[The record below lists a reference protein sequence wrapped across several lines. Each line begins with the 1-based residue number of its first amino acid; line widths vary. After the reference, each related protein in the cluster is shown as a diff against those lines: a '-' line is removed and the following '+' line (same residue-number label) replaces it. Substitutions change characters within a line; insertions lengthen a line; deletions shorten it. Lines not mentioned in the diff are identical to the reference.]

1 MVKALVFLG
10 AHNGERFLQQQLQS
24 IFQQTVQAEIVV
36 SDDGSTDQT
45 TSIVERFQSEKH
57 PISLVAG
64 PCRGFALNFLS
75 AFERKDLAQ
84 FDLLA
89 WSDQDDIWHSDHLEV
104 AQNQL
109 KQFSGP
115 AVACCRTRWIDEN
128 GTFIRL
134 SPRRGKHIHFENS
147 LSQSIS
153 GGNTFVFNRPAIM
166 WLSEVLST
174 VSLPQGLSH
183 DWLIYQL
190 FCGAGL
196 DVVFSPT
203 PTVDYRQHSTN
214 LQGENRSVSARLKR
228 ISMILKGSFRDQVD
242 AHFKVLSDLNSVLIP
257 EHRETLKNLIQAR
270 RQPLFFRM
278 LQLPSSGLQRE
289 RSLETFLLKL
299 LFVFGLY

>member
-1 MVKALVFLG
+1 MKNLVFVCTY
-10 AHNGERFLQQQLQS
+10 NGEAYLQS
-24 IFQQTVQAEIVV
+24 QLESIFSQSVGVQVIV

-45 TSIVERFQSEKH
+45 TSIVEGFQSEKH

-75 AFERKDLAQ
+75 VFERKDLAQ

-128 GTFIRL
+128 GIYIRL

-153 GGNTFVFNRPAIM
+153 GGNTFVFNRAAIM

-183 DWLIYQL
+183 DWLVYQL

-196 DVVFSPT
+196 DVAFSPT

-242 AHFKVLSDLNSVLIP
+242 VHFKVLSDLNSVLIP
-257 EHRETLKNLIQAR
+257 EHRETLKDLIKAR

-289 RSLETFLLKL
+289 RSLETVLLKL

>member
-1 MVKALVFLG
+1 MKNLVFVCTY
-10 AHNGERFLQQQLQS
+10 NGEAYLQS
-24 IFQQTVQAEIVV
+24 QLESIFSQSVGVQVIV

-45 TSIVERFQSEKH
+45 TSIVEGFQSEKH

-75 AFERKDLAQ
+75 VFERKDLAQ

-128 GTFIRL
+128 GIYIRL

-153 GGNTFVFNRPAIM
+153 GGNTFVFNRAAIM

-183 DWLIYQL
+183 DWLVYQL

-196 DVVFSPT
+196 DVAFSPT

-228 ISMILKGSFRDQVD
+228 ISMILKGSFREQVD
-242 AHFKVLSDLNSVLIP
+242 VHFKVLSDLNSVLIP
-257 EHRETLKNLIQAR
+257 EHRETLKTLIQAR

-278 LQLPSSGLQRE
+278 LQLPSLGLQRE
-289 RSLETFLLKL
+289 RSLETFLLKV